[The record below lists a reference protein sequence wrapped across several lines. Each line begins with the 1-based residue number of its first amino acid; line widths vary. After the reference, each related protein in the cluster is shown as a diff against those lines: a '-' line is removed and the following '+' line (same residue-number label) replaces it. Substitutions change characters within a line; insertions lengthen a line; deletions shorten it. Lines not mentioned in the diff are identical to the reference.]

1 MLRVCDQP
9 LLRIVKKERAPNAG
23 LLGKRFSAFLLSCQ
37 LLHTIAL
44 SQPATE
50 SMAWA
55 NQPRTSHGIDQ
66 PRRRAPNPEGSDSN
80 IIPGNDQVK
89 IKPCM
94 SSQCWHAVFL
104 FARKPL
110 SSNPALCG
118 AFFFN
123 DPVYAA
129 CTHQLHRAPQS
140 FCTSLAR
147 SF

>member
-1 MLRVCDQP
+1 MTGAWLRQEHANLSSSANNFFRLPCRSVFFC
-9 LLRIVKKERAPNAG
+9 RVACAPFGQAG
-23 LLGKRFSAFLLSCQ
+23 ASSCTSQ
-37 LLHTIAL
+37 RQRYIAIL
-44 SQPATE
+44 TT
-50 SMAWA
+50 MCKLC
-55 NQPRTSHGIDQ
+55 RLISHG
-66 PRRRAPNPEGSDSN
+66 G
-80 IIPGNDQVK
+80 GNDQVK

-110 SSNPALCG
+110 PSNPALCG